1 MVVTNDGLGNPH
13 IAAYGQGIRSIWC
26 KGSFLKLCISTQCKE
41 AKRQR
46 KLVISMVS
54 VICPLC
60 FRVTGGSLR
69 NSPSAI
75 HFLLVKKV
83 LIPLADSC
91 GGKSIFN

>member
-1 MVVTNDGLGNPH
+1 MVVTNDGLGIPH

-60 FRVTGGSLR
+60 FRVTGGV
-69 NSPSAI
+69 
-75 HFLLVKKV
+75 FET
-83 LIPLADSC
+83 PLQLY
-91 GGKSIFN
+91 IFSWSKRF